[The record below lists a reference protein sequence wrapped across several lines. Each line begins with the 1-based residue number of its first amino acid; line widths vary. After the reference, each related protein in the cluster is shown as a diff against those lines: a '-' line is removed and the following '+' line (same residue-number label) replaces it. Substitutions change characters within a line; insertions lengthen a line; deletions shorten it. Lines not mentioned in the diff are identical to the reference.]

1 MPALPLGRSAYERAQ
16 LAPILLKNMLYEPTP
31 ANLEDQT
38 AFVPRPRLKWF
49 SAPGAGPIKG
59 LYRKGGVLAGAGNSG
74 AIFALSGSTLYRV
87 DQTTGSSTS
96 LGSVSGSGLRMS
108 AEGHLDWLVLTCG
121 GALYKTDGDSLIQI
135 DFPEN
140 QATFAVDILNGY
152 FLVAS
157 TAGRFFWS
165 DITSSDPIFSVSA
178 TAESAP
184 DELFSLKVIGDELW
198 LFGRLTTE
206 VWQPTGDAELP
217 FQRINGRVFSLGVT
231 ARDTVQKLNI
241 DGVDTVC
248 WLGTDRR
255 VYRTAPN
262 PVRIS
267 DASLEERLERATVSA
282 TDNAANPYA
291 CTISW
296 GGHDL
301 YVLHVPGE
309 GSFAYDLATGAWS
322 ELTSHGRALF
332 RGAVSAVGPNN
343 LALLGDAYGDTIWRL
358 DNQGRTDGDDPLV
371 FEFSAM
377 LQVEGAPVR
386 CANVML
392 DIATGEAP
400 TPMDDPVISLAVSDD
415 RGRTWSD
422 PAARPMGRQGAHPAV
437 AWRRMGRLKHP
448 GRIHLWRTT
457 EPVVVTG
464 ARYNEEARR

>member
-1 MPALPLGRSAYERAQ
+1 MAPLSLSRSAYARAQ
-16 LAPILLKNMLYEPTP
+16 LPPILLKNMLFETTP

-38 AFVPRPRLKWF
+38 ALVPRPRLKPF
-49 SAPGAGPIKG
+49 SAPGAGPIRG
-59 LYRKGGVLAGAGNSG
+59 LYRKGGVLAAAGNSG

-87 DQTTGSSTS
+87 DQVTGAASS
-96 LGSVSGSGLRMS
+96 LGSVDGQGLRLS
-108 AEGHLDWLVLTCG
+108 AEGNLHYVVLTCG
-121 GALYKTDGDSLIQI
+121 ATLYKTDGSSLSEI
-135 DFPEN
+135 DFPGG
-140 QATFAVDILNGY
+140 QSYAVDILNGY

-157 TAGRFFWS
+157 TAGTFHWS
-165 DITSSDPIFSVSA
+165 DITNVDPTFTGFA

-184 DELFSLKVIGDELW
+184 DDLFSLKVIGDELW

-206 VWQPTGDAELP
+206 VWQPTGDVDLP
-217 FQRINGRVFSLGVT
+217 FQRINGRVFSIGVT

-262 PVRIS
+262 PVKIS

-291 CTISW
+291 CAVSW

-301 YVLHVPGE
+301 YVLHIPGE
-309 GSFAYDLATGAWS
+309 GSFAFDLSTGAWS

-332 RGAVSAVGPNN
+332 RGAVSAVAPNN
-343 LALLGDAYGDTIWRL
+343 QALLGDAYDDTIWAL
-358 DNQGRTDGDDPLV
+358 DHDRATDGDDPVV
-371 FEFSAM
+371 FEFSAL
-377 LQVEGAPVR
+377 LQVEGAPSR

-392 DIATGEAP
+392 DIATGTAGDALE
-400 TPMDDPVISLAVSDD
+400 DPQISLSVSDD
-415 RGRTWSD
+415 RGLTWSD
-422 PAARPMGRQGAHPAV
+422 PATRPLGRQGAHPTV
-437 AWRRMGRLKHP
+437 AWRRLGMLRHP
-448 GRIHLWRTT
+448 GRAHLWRTT

-464 ARYNEEARR
+464 ARFNEEARR